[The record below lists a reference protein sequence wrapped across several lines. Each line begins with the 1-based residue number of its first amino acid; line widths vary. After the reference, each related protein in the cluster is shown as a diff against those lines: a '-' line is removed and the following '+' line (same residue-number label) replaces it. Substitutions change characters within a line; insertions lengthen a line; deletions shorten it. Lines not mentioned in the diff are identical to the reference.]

1 MTKYLTINTANKN
14 KNELL
19 NELAIFG
26 WELQTDR
33 VISFEDN
40 IDIFGTYDDDD
51 DKPLVELT
59 LIFKNGDLNSDK
71 LYELS
76 LKYIE
81 LKNKNIRAKNSSIA
95 KLVTGLVFGSMFTV
109 TGIAMLLIGVQ
120 IDPNYGWITGLLFL
134 AFGLPAYPLCILG
147 IIFKKRNAKR
157 GVTDTVEEIEQLK
170 REARSLR

>member
-19 NELAIFG
+19 NELTIFG

-33 VISFEDN
+33 VVSFTDGME
-40 IDIFGTYDDDD
+40 IFGTFDDDD

-59 LIFKNGDLNSDK
+59 LIFKNEEANSK
-71 LYELS
+71 ELYELS

-81 LKNKNIRAKNSSIA
+81 LKNKNLRAKNSSIA

-109 TGIAMLLIGVQ
+109 AGIAILAVGV
-120 IDPNYGWITGLLFL
+120 ILDPTYGWIFGSIFL

-170 REARSLR
+170 REAKSLK